1 MKLLLLEDEIV
12 LGQTFCQLLEI
23 LGHDVIWVQTRRDLQ
38 AAMEKGELNN
48 VELGIFDFYLPDGDF
63 RDVYGLL
70 EQHALISKMRVIVCS
85 ATSVDEDI
93 EYIYSKSLEFLP
105 KPFSTEALMSMIEV
119 A

>member
-23 LGHDVIWVQTRRDLQ
+23 LGHEVIWIQTRRELVKAIEQ
-38 AAMEKGELNN
+38 GELNN
-48 VELGIFDFYLPDGDF
+48 IDIGIFDFYLPDGDF
-63 RDVYGLL
+63 RDVYDVL
-70 EQHALISKMRVIVCS
+70 EKYALIGKIRTIVCS

-93 EYIYSKSLEFLP
+93 EYIQSKSLEFLP
-105 KPFSTEALMSMIEV
+105 KPFSTDTLVSLIDV

>member
-1 MKLLLLEDEIV
+1 MKLLLLEDEVV

-23 LGHDVIWVQTRRDLQ
+23 LGHEVIWIQTRRDLET
-38 AAMEKGELNN
+38 AIEKGELTSI
-48 VELGIFDFYLPDGDF
+48 ELGIFDFYLPDGDF

-70 EQHALISKMRVIVCS
+70 EKHALISKMRVIVCS

-93 EYIYSKSLEFLP
+93 EYINSKSLEFLP